1 VLLIKGGFVAV
12 AWAGLAFGLA
22 WCVRSQARSWPVTG
36 ALLFGSEQPA
46 DLDDEDAIDL
56 RFRAFVAGV
65 LAVVVGALAFPELV
79 RGASMGRL
87 VLTLLLVLPLVT
99 IALAAIADVAARL
112 LARRAVR
119 IEATPDDGDADD
131 EATGPLLDLVEEAR
145 LEVQQASARVT
156 DPNLQAA
163 LDALRETLD
172 EHAVAAREGE
182 DAPEVRARVL
192 GVTALAR
199 TCAEAEGHEAVRLLG
214 VRPDAGGDEVAAVC
228 RALLPIYSGPAALT
242 GVDPSR
248 GAALEAAAARLSRRA
263 A

>member
-1 VLLIKGGFVAV
+1 MLRFDLLVKGGFVAL

-22 WCVRSQARSWPVTG
+22 WSTRGQARPWPVTG
-36 ALLFGSEQPA
+36 ALLFGPEQ
-46 DLDDEDAIDL
+46 LDEEDAVDL

-65 LAVVVGALAFPELV
+65 LAVVVGALAFPEVV
-79 RGASMGRL
+79 RGVATGRL
-87 VLTLLLVLPLVT
+87 ILTLLLVLPLVT
-99 IALAAIADVAARL
+99 IALAAAADLGARL
-112 LARRAVR
+112 LAPPAARPASGPARAD
-119 IEATPDDGDADD
+119 DDGA
-131 EATGPLLDLVEEAR
+131 APLLDLVEEAR
-145 LEVQQASARVT
+145 LEVQQAAARVS

-182 DAPEVRARVL
+182 DAPDLRARVL

-214 VRPDAGGDEVAAVC
+214 VRPDAGGDEVEAVC
-228 RALLPIYSGPAALT
+228 RALLPIYRGPAALG

-248 GAALEAAAARLSRRA
+248 GAALEAAAARLARRA